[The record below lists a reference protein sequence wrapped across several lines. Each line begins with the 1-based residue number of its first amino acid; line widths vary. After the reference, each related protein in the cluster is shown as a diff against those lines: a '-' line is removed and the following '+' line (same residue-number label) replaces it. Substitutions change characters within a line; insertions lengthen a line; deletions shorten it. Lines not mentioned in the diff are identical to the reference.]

1 MGYQE
6 IIPPERLKEF
16 KQQGRREVQAKLD
29 GSLYS
34 GNHKRDAILFI
45 KLCESER
52 ESDNNGPDPATRWHE
67 TWWGISLIALAVT
80 VIGGGVLYWI
90 GWT

>member
-29 GSLYS
+29 ADLYS
-34 GNHKRDAILFI
+34 GNHKKYAILFI

-52 ESDNNGPDPATRWHE
+52 ERDKQARDPVTHWYKKWPE
-67 TWWGISLIALAVT
+67 TIVLGLI
-80 VIGGGVLYWI
+80 IGLLIIVVASWFGLR
-90 GWT
+90 

>member
-16 KQQGRREVQAKLD
+16 KQLGPSEVQAKLD
-29 GSLYS
+29 AGYYS

-45 KLCESER
+45 KLCESKLNSENIDP
-52 ESDNNGPDPATRWHE
+52 ESRWHE
-67 TWWGISLIALAVT
+67 TWWGIFLIGLAV
-80 VIGGGVLYWI
+80 VIVGGGALFWLGWI
-90 GWT
+90 